1 MASSFFLF
9 FKYKIIKMQKWC
21 MKKLTFYGPPVVQT
35 LRDASHLDVSFFF
48 FFFPLFILGIS
59 DQLLERKRKKFI
71 RKTFPCVI
79 IQLENDSRPRSYR
92 LFRLFRPSAT
102 SFESKVSFPLTLFN
116 PCLSSGGGGGGGGG
130 RSWVEL
136 WRDDL
141 YSLTSPY
148 SIHLFFFRSGF
159 IPHTHTRHFV
169 L

>member
-1 MASSFFLF
+1 
-9 FKYKIIKMQKWC
+9 MQKGC

-59 DQLLERKRKKFI
+59 EQLLERKRKKFI

-79 IQLENDSRPRSYR
+79 IKLENDSRPRSYR

-116 PCLSSGGGGGGGGG
+116 PCLSSW
-130 RSWVEL
+130 RWWWRRRTELSWVVTGRPL
-136 WRDDL
+136 FINLSLLDSSFFSFGI
-141 YSLTSPY
+141 YST
-148 SIHLFFFRSGF
+148 
-159 IPHTHTRHFV
+159 HTHKTFCFV
-169 L
+169 KERKWCHDSTIT

>member
-1 MASSFFLF
+1 
-9 FKYKIIKMQKWC
+9 MQKRMHEETYLLWTARRSNSSGC
-21 MKKLTFYGPPVVQT
+21 LTPGCFLLLLLPT
-35 LRDASHLDVSFFF
+35 FHF
-48 FFFPLFILGIS
+48 GIS
-59 DQLLERKRKKFI
+59 DELLEWKRKKFI

-79 IQLENDSRPRSYR
+79 IKLENDSRPRSD
-92 LFRLFRPSAT
+92 RLFRPSAT

-116 PCLSSGGGGGGGGG
+116 PCLSGGVGGGG

-148 SIHLFFFRSGF
+148 SIHLSFFFSFG
-159 IPHTHTRHFV
+159 IYSTHTRHFV

>member
-1 MASSFFLF
+1 
-9 FKYKIIKMQKWC
+9 
-21 MKKLTFYGPPVVQT
+21 
-35 LRDASHLDVSFFF
+35 
-48 FFFPLFILGIS
+48 LGIS

-79 IQLENDSRPRSYR
+79 IKLENDSRPRSYR

-116 PCLSSGGGGGGGGG
+116 PCLSGGGGGG

-148 SIHLFFFRSGF
+148 SIHLFSRSGF